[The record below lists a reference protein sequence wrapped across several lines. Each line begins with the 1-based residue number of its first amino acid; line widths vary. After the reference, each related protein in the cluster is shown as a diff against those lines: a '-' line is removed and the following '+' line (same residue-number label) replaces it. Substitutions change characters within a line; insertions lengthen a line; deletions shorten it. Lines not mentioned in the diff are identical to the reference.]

1 MMQLPLLLQMS
12 YMFGLS
18 NKYNVEKKSR
28 PRDMD
33 PVGVDLDRAPE
44 LVVGIIGS
52 GAGLVAAVQVGERKD
67 ATL

>member
-1 MMQLPLLLQMS
+1 
-12 YMFGLS
+12 MFGLS
-18 NKYNVEKKSR
+18 VKYNVEKKSR